1 MSNPTTGRIRILQNP
16 LCRRGSKHKNGF
28 LLFRRILK
36 QLQKDGIKYIVV
48 DRRFEELKSD
58 SSLLFDDN
66 EPFWEITW

>member
-16 LCRRGSKHKNGF
+16 HYTRGNRHKDGF
-28 LLFRRILK
+28 PLFRRILK
-36 QLQKDGIKYIVV
+36 HLQKDRLKYIVV

-58 SSLLFDDN
+58 SSLLFKDD